1 MGKIFCLM
9 GKSASGKDTIYRK
22 LLTQEDPGLK
32 RVIPYTTRPIRSGET
47 DGDTYFFRTLRE
59 AARMEREGK
68 VIEIRDYHTMHGL
81 WRYFTADDG
90 QICLEKHSY
99 LMIGTLEAYGKI
111 RDYFG
116 AESVK
121 PLYVWVEDG
130 ERLARALERER
141 SQEHPKYAELCRRF
155 LADEED
161 FSPEKLQEAGVTRW
175 FENRSLDQVLGEL
188 TAYIR
193 EELGKPGQR
202 QGEAG

>member
-59 AARMEREGK
+59 AARMEQEGK
-68 VIEIRDYHTMHGL
+68 VIE
-81 WRYFTADDG
+81 
-90 QICLEKHSY
+90 
-99 LMIGTLEAYGKI
+99 I

-193 EELGKPGQR
+193 EELGKPGQK

>member
-22 LLTQEDPGLK
+22 LLTQEDLGLK

-47 DGDTYFFRTLRE
+47 DGDTYFFRTLKE

-90 QICLEKHSY
+90 QICLEQHSY

-116 AESVK
+116 AESVR

-141 SQEHPKYAELCRRF
+141 CQEHPKYAELCRRF

-161 FSPEKLQEAGVTRW
+161 FSPEKLREAGAARW

-188 TAYIR
+188 TVYIR
-193 EELGKPGQR
+193 EELGKPGQKR
-202 QGEAG
+202 GEAG